1 MLLPDRRILRSK
13 GGRIM
18 SMPDDTLNTERDD
31 EIEEL
36 LAEADDPGPGDWL
49 RDLEAIE
56 REYQSGAGA

>member
-1 MLLPDRRILRSK
+1 
-13 GGRIM
+13 M

-49 RDLEAIE
+49 MDLEAIE
-56 REYQSGAGA
+56 REYQDRTGA

>member
-1 MLLPDRRILRSK
+1 MN
-13 GGRIM
+13 
-18 SMPDDTLNTERDD
+18 MPDDTLNTERDD

-56 REYQSGAGA
+56 REYQSGAGSQGV